1 MGLERNGVALMGRL
15 RRPRVLLPILR
26 ASPPQRIQR
35 IKTGVRPP
43 KTGVRPPPTRSGTP
57 VAKDERAMKQRI
69 LENLTTTERLTLLEQ
84 IFAPGAGAR
93 LEQSSCRLSDME
105 WMFDFDVVNLVE
117 CRYTYDN
124 ANDLFGE
131 LRNMLMPIQGIHP
144 NYGLLCFIHII
155 MSDGNSDNEAFSRE
169 ILRFIDDCK
178 SLDMVFDHFFSTS
191 SYKEVITLRVV
202 FVDDEK
208 QENIRDW
215 VTKDSRI

>member
-1 MGLERNGVALMGRL
+1 M
-15 RRPRVLLPILR
+15 
-26 ASPPQRIQR
+26 
-35 IKTGVRPP
+35 
-43 KTGVRPPPTRSGTP
+43 
-57 VAKDERAMKQRI
+57 RI

-84 IFAPGAGAR
+84 IYAPRAGAR

-105 WMFDFDVVNLVE
+105 WMFDFDVVNYVE

-131 LRNMLMPIQGIHP
+131 LRNMLMPIQGVHP

-155 MSDGNSDNEAFSRE
+155 MPAGNSNNELF
-169 ILRFIDDCK
+169 IKDTQGFIDDCR
-178 SLDMVFDHFFSTS
+178 SLDTVFDYFFSTNTDQDD
-191 SYKEVITLRVV
+191 ITLRAA

-208 QENIRDW
+208 LDNIRDW